1 MPVRLPVFS
10 GQPGH
15 SSGFSGRKI
24 QAHAP
29 KYRTNWRDNR
39 PGGPPIGWQFGGCG
53 LQVWGQPIRYCQV
66 LQRPQLLQL
75 VTYLEALRSQY
86 GVGVDQLFGAM
97 YLHMQEPKLDLRKA
111 KSFDDLAQQASAEL
125 VYKGLFADQEKQ
137 FLADGAYHLN
147 NATYETEELE
157 TLLTYNQSLFLDAA
171 QSIRKGVFL
180 INPYT
185 EDGRSV
191 KGEQLKSIT
200 HFEADHFMG
209 PSPAPAQITKPR

>member
-1 MPVRLPVFS
+1 M
-10 GQPGH
+10 
-15 SSGFSGRKI
+15 
-24 QAHAP
+24 
-29 KYRTNWRDNR
+29 
-39 PGGPPIGWQFGGCG
+39 
-53 LQVWGQPIRYCQV
+53 
-66 LQRPQLLQL
+66 
-75 VTYLEALRSQY
+75 
-86 GVGVDQLFGAM
+86 
-97 YLHMQEPKLDLRKA
+97 
-111 KSFDDLAQQASAEL
+111 
-125 VYKGLFADQEKQ
+125 FADQEKQ

-200 HFEADHFMG
+200 HFEADRHMG
-209 PSPAPAQITKPR
+209 QARRLLKLPSRGKKAAYLDLMKGGDVDA